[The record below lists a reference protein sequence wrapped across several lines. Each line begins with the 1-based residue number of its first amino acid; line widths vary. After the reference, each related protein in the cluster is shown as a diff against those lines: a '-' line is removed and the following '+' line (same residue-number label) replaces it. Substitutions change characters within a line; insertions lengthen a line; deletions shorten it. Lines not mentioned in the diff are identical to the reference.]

1 MNRVIHTPTAK
12 FRRFMRRHHQHAI
25 SLTDPNP
32 LQMQWRNHILD
43 PDSDIVTY
51 WKHVFLIT
59 SIIALLIDPLYLFLP
74 YVRPKH
80 RDRVT
85 HSDFIYV
92 CLSSDRELAVLITY
106 FRFTA
111 DLFFFLHILMKFRTV
126 FVAPSSRVFG
136 RFTVL
141 SSKNF
146 IGFVGFVA
154 GVELFTTNI

>member
-12 FRRFMRRHHQHAI
+12 LRRFRRHHQHAI

-32 LQMQWRNHILD
+32 LQIQWRNHILD

-59 SIIALLIDPLYLFLP
+59 SIIALFIDPLYFFLP

-92 CLSSDRELAVLITY
+92 CLSSDRELAVLITC

-111 DLFFFLHILMKFRTV
+111 DLFFFLLILMKFRTV

-136 RFTVL
+136 R
-141 SSKNF
+141 
-146 IGFVGFVA
+146 
-154 GVELFTTNI
+154 

>member
-1 MNRVIHTPTAK
+1 
-12 FRRFMRRHHQHAI
+12 MRRHHQHAI

-80 RDRVT
+80 RL
-85 HSDFIYV
+85 YL
-92 CLSSDRELAVLITY
+92 CLLIQRQRTCSVN
-106 FRFTA
+106 
-111 DLFFFLHILMKFRTV
+111 HIF
-126 FVAPSSRVFG
+126 
-136 RFTVL
+136 
-141 SSKNF
+141 
-146 IGFVGFVA
+146 
-154 GVELFTTNI
+154 